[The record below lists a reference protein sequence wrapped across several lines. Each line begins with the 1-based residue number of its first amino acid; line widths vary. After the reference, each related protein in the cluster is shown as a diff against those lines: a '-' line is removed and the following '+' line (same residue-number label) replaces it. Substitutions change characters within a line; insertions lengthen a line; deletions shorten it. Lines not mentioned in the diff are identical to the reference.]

1 MATPTRKRRG
11 RFSGRENDAGEALL
25 TRLLTR
31 QGATPRVVKLIYRSW
46 AFDTFRKYRRTLT
59 RMADYLKQR
68 AKDELLLTKP
78 QKAQWLIADFLAQST
93 ETYSEAVV
101 LQMGGHLRRITELFD
116 ARSEHAIARVA
127 MRAIARQAPT
137 KSRRYDTI
145 WDLDQLLS
153 WLEENWAA
161 NDTLPLQDLQTKAL
175 LLVMVFSACRL
186 AELARMSRP
195 DLTGGI
201 PPSVTLR
208 AVTKQRQAQLQ
219 DFVMRRASRPAICPV
234 ATLLA
239 FLARTAEPRDG
250 LLFHTEAGRA
260 LSRPVISY
268 QFLKAFAA
276 AGIDPHYTAY
286 SVKHAVVT
294 KLYNLGATD
303 EQVCAY
309 GHWAPG
315 SRTPRQ
321 WYFIPVV
328 DKEWLG
334 TRIVSGFADSLR
346 KAVLEGP
353 AIEGGAA
360 APPPDQ

>member
-1 MATPTRKRRG
+1 MAC
-11 RFSGRENDAGEALL
+11 
-25 TRLLTR
+25 
-31 QGATPRVVKLIYRSW
+31 
-46 AFDTFRKYRRTLT
+46 
-59 RMADYLKQR
+59 YLKQR
-68 AKDELLLTKP
+68 GKDELLLTKP
-78 QKAQWLIADFLAQST
+78 HKAQWLVADFLALST
-93 ETYSEAVV
+93 ADYSEAVV

-161 NDTLPLQDLQTKAL
+161 NGALPLQDLQTKAL
-175 LLVMVFSACRL
+175 LLVMIFSACRL

-195 DLTGGI
+195 EPLNRTTLSI
-201 PPSVTLR
+201 TLR
-208 AVTKQRQAQLQ
+208 AVTKQKQAQLQ

-234 ATLLA
+234 ETLLA
-239 FLARTAEPRDG
+239 LLTRTAEPRDG
-250 LLFHTEAGRA
+250 LLFHTELGRP
-260 LSRPVISY
+260 LTRPIIAY

-276 AGIDPHYTAY
+276 AGIDSHYTAY

-321 WYFIPVV
+321 WYYIPVV

-334 TRIVSGFADSLR
+334 THIVSGFADSLR
-346 KAVLEGP
+346 KAVLDGP
-353 AIEGGAA
+353 VAERGAA